1 MTPRHP
7 ADWLALSLLPGLGP
21 TSLNRLLEHY
31 PDPHEIAFDLPAH
44 ILSAGARGARAAAI
58 RSARRD
64 LRRKVDEE
72 LRRVRKAGV
81 RILTRDSADYPA
93 ALLEIPAAPIL
104 LYMRGTLAQ
113 DRPRVAV
120 VGSRSA
126 TRYGRR
132 FAEETGAGLAL
143 RGFEVVSGGA
153 RGIDTCAHRG
163 ALGVGGVTIAVLGSG
178 LLEPYPPENY
188 ELFEEILEN
197 GALVSEFP
205 MTCPPSPAT
214 FPQRNRLVSGL
225 SAAVVVVEAA
235 AKSGAL
241 ITAGHALEQG
251 REVLAVPG
259 PVTSSRSAGA
269 NRLIQ
274 EGAKLVQE
282 IDDIVAELP
291 PLYRQVLPAGGDLP
305 ETPGKG
311 PDLEDLTLD
320 ERQVLG
326 MLDTVEAVH
335 ADDLALAAPFDVAR
349 LQVALFGLQVRG
361 AVDLEPG
368 RYYLLRPR
376 REP

>member
-1 MTPRHP
+1 MTPRP
-7 ADWLALSLLPGLGP
+7 LADWMALSLLPGLGP

-44 ILSAGARGARAAAI
+44 LLSMGVRGASAGAIRAV
-58 RSARRD
+58 RRN

-72 LRRVRKAGV
+72 LRRARAAGV
-81 RILTRDSADYPA
+81 RILTRDSETYPA

-104 LYMRGTLAQ
+104 LYIKGTLVQ
-113 DRPRVAV
+113 GRPRIAV
-120 VGSRSA
+120 VGSRAA

-132 FAEETGAGLAL
+132 FAEEIGAGLAL

-163 ALGVGGVTIAVLGSG
+163 ALEAGGVTIAVLGSG

-188 ELFEEILEN
+188 LLFEEILEN
-197 GALVSEFP
+197 GALLSEFP
-205 MTCPPSPAT
+205 LTCPPSTST

-225 SAAVVVVEAA
+225 SAGVVVVEAA

-241 ITAGHALEQG
+241 ITARHALEQD

-259 PVTSSRSAGA
+259 PTTSGRSAGT

-274 EGAKLVQE
+274 DGAKLVQE

-291 PLYRQVLPAGGDLP
+291 PLYREVLPAGGNLP
-305 ETPGKG
+305 EKPGKG
-311 PDLEDLTLD
+311 PDLEDLTED

-326 MLDTVEAVH
+326 MLDTIEPVH
-335 ADDLALAAPFDVAR
+335 GDDLALAAPFDVSR
-349 LQVALFGLQVRG
+349 LQVALFGLQLRG

-376 REP
+376 RET

>member
-1 MTPRHP
+1 
-7 ADWLALSLLPGLGP
+7 
-21 TSLNRLLEHY
+21 
-31 PDPHEIAFDLPAH
+31 
-44 ILSAGARGARAAAI
+44 
-58 RSARRD
+58 
-64 LRRKVDEE
+64 
-72 LRRVRKAGV
+72 
-81 RILTRDSADYPA
+81 
-93 ALLEIPAAPIL
+93 
-104 LYMRGTLAQ
+104 
-113 DRPRVAV
+113 V
-120 VGSRSA
+120 VGSRAA

-132 FAEETGAGLAL
+132 FADEIGAGLAR
-143 RGFEVVSGGA
+143 RGFEIVSGGA

-163 ALGVGGVTIAVLGSG
+163 ALGAGGVTIAVLGSG

-188 ELFEEILEN
+188 MLFEEILEN
-197 GALVSEFP
+197 GALISEFP
-205 MTCPPSPAT
+205 LTCPPSTAT

-259 PVTSSRSAGA
+259 PATSGRSAGA

-274 EGAKLVQE
+274 QGAKLVQE

-291 PLYRQVLPAGGDLP
+291 PSYRQVLPAAGDLP
-305 ETPGKG
+305 ETLEKG
-311 PDLEDLTLD
+311 PDLKELTED

-326 MLDTVEAVH
+326 MLDAVESVH

-349 LQVALFGLQVRG
+349 LQVALFGLQLRG

-376 REP
+376 RES

>member
-1 MTPRHP
+1 MTPRP
-7 ADWLALSLLPGLGP
+7 LADWIALSLLPGLGP

-44 ILSAGARGARAAAI
+44 VLSVGVRGASAGAIRAA
-58 RSARRD
+58 RRN

-72 LRRVRKAGV
+72 LRRARAAGV
-81 RILTRDSADYPA
+81 RILTRDSETYPA

-104 LYMRGTLAQ
+104 LYVKGTLNQ
-113 DRPRVAV
+113 ERPRIAV
-120 VGSRSA
+120 VGSRAA

-132 FAEETGAGLAL
+132 FAEEIGAGLAQ

-188 ELFEEILEN
+188 RLFEEILEN
-197 GALVSEFP
+197 GALLSEFP
-205 MTCPPSPAT
+205 LTCPPSSST

-225 SAAVVVVEAA
+225 SAGVVVVEAA

-241 ITAGHALEQG
+241 ITARHALEQD

-259 PVTSSRSAGA
+259 PTTSGRSAGT

-291 PLYRQVLPAGGDLP
+291 PLYREVLPAGGNLP
-305 ETPGKG
+305 EKPGKG
-311 PDLEDLTLD
+311 PDLDDLTED

-326 MLDTVEAVH
+326 MLDAVEPVH

-349 LQVALFGLQVRG
+349 LQVALFGLQLRG

-376 REP
+376 RET

>member
-1 MTPRHP
+1 MTPRQT
-7 ADWLALSLLPGLGP
+7 ADWMALSLLPGLGP
-21 TSLNRLLEHY
+21 TSLNRLLERF
-31 PDPHEIAFDLPAH
+31 PDPHEIAFNLPAH
-44 ILSAGARGARAAAI
+44 ILSAGNRGARAAAI
-58 RSARRD
+58 HAARRN

-81 RILTRDSADYPA
+81 RILTRDSEDYPA

-104 LYMRGTLAQ
+104 LYMRGTLAPG
-113 DRPRVAV
+113 RPRVAV

-132 FAEETGAGLAL
+132 IAEETGAGLAQ

-163 ALGVGGVTIAVLGSG
+163 ALGAGGVTIAVLGSG

-188 ELFEEILEN
+188 ELFEEILET
-197 GALVSEFP
+197 GALLSEFP
-205 MTCPPSPAT
+205 MTCPPSTAT

-241 ITAGHALEQG
+241 ITARHALEQG

-259 PVTSSRSAGA
+259 PATSGRSAGA

-274 EGAKLVQE
+274 QGAKLVQE

-305 ETPGKG
+305 EIPGKG
-311 PDLEDLTLD
+311 PDLEGLTKD
-320 ERQVLG
+320 EMQILG
-326 MLDTVEAVH
+326 MLDPVEPVH

-349 LQVALFGLQVRG
+349 LQVALFGLQLRG

>member
-1 MTPRHP
+1 
-7 ADWLALSLLPGLGP
+7 
-21 TSLNRLLEHY
+21 
-31 PDPHEIAFDLPAH
+31 
-44 ILSAGARGARAAAI
+44 
-58 RSARRD
+58 
-64 LRRKVDEE
+64 
-72 LRRVRKAGV
+72 
-81 RILTRDSADYPA
+81 
-93 ALLEIPAAPIL
+93 
-104 LYMRGTLAQ
+104 
-113 DRPRVAV
+113 
-120 VGSRSA
+120 
-126 TRYGRR
+126 
-132 FAEETGAGLAL
+132 
-143 RGFEVVSGGA
+143 
-153 RGIDTCAHRG
+153 
-163 ALGVGGVTIAVLGSG
+163 VLGSG

-259 PVTSSRSAGA
+259 PATSSRSAGA

-305 ETPGKG
+305 ETPEKG

>member
-7 ADWLALSLLPGLGP
+7 ADWIALSLLPGLGP
-21 TSLNRLLEHY
+21 TSYIRLLERY

-44 ILSAGARGARAAAI
+44 VVSAGTRGASAVAI
-58 RSARRD
+58 RSARRN
-64 LRRKVDEE
+64 LRRRVDEE
-72 LRRVRKAGV
+72 LRRAGRAGV

-93 ALLEIPAAPIL
+93 ALLEIPTPPLL
-104 LYMRGTLAQ
+104 LYLRGTLAQ

-120 VGSRSA
+120 VGSRAA

-132 FAEETGAGLAL
+132 FAEEIGAGLAQ

-163 ALGVGGVTIAVLGSG
+163 ALDAGGATIVVLGSG

-188 ELFEEILEN
+188 RLFEEILEN

-205 MTCPPSPAT
+205 MTCPPSTAT

-251 REVLAVPG
+251 REVMAVPG
-259 PVTSSRSAGA
+259 PATSSRSAGA

-274 EGAKLVQE
+274 EGAKLVQG
-282 IDDIVAELP
+282 IGDIVEELP

-305 ETPGKG
+305 ETPEKG
-311 PDLEDLTLD
+311 PDLEDLTED
-320 ERQVLG
+320 ERHVLE
-326 MLDTVEAVH
+326 MLDAVESVH
-335 ADDLALAAPFDVAR
+335 SDDLALAAPFDVAR
-349 LQVALFGLQVRG
+349 LQVALFGLQLRG